1 MYDII
6 NKRADKLLKTEKRVF
21 MEIKIKRELEEIIE
35 IPNHLVLDYLEGGDI
50 AENIVNDL
58 YNYHENIFEKVIV
71 SENIEL
77 IEKDYKEA
85 NYIIENDLFKN
96 GLEYF
101 YFKEG
106 DPHYKFE
113 NNKIIFTIEE
123 GKGLKIDTFVLS
135 LAKEEGKHFENVL
148 KFDMSIEHNDIFIVW
163 VDLGK
168 MEYYFLEEI
177 SKEKRREIIQNNL
190 GYFVEW
196 WV

>member
-1 MYDII
+1 
-6 NKRADKLLKTEKRVF
+6 

-35 IPNHLVLDYLEGGDI
+35 IPNHLVLDYLESGDI
-50 AENIVNDL
+50 TENIVNDL
-58 YNYHENIFEKVIV
+58 YNYHENIFEKVII

-106 DPHYKFE
+106 VPHYELKE
-113 NNKIIFTIEE
+113 NKIIFTKEG
-123 GKGLKIDTFVLS
+123 GKGLKIDNFVLN

-148 KFDMSIEHNDIFIVW
+148 KFDMSIKNNDLCIIW
-163 VDLGK
+163 IDMRN
-168 MEYYFLEEI
+168 MEYYYLEEI